1 MLLEL
6 KAARDWKVRPSE
18 FRKWSHRDRLQAMAL
33 LMHETDVGPC
43 GQPHSKTL
51 DPARD
56 LDGWFDVKADRICPA
71 CAALEE
77 FRRDNSPEDL
87 APGVVVQVINTKD
100 NPEE

>member
-6 KAARDWKVRPSE
+6 RAARDWKVRPSE
-18 FRKWSHRDRLQAMAL
+18 FAKWSHRDRLQAMAL
-33 LMHETDVGPC
+33 ILHEGDIGPC

-56 LDGWFDVKADRICPA
+56 LDGWFDVKADRVCPA

-77 FRRDNSPEDL
+77 FRRNHAEGLD
-87 APGVVVQVINTKD
+87 PGVIVQVVNTKD
-100 NPEE
+100 HPEDE